1 MRSEVS
7 RPEGYVPVGKRHS
20 MRLVKSS
27 HGMTVEWLTEVYQ
40 DRKFLEP
47 GGKVARHRPAAAVPS
62 ALRLLGAPLGRSIA
76 KATTG
81 GIPSRI
87 CVSPVHQVVGVNV
100 KPLGE
105 GEGVMGLLAICTV
118 ELEVR
123 DASITPPHLVT
134 PRTAA
139 RRTPATWAS
148 GPFPPDCYAT
158 THI

>member
-62 ALRLLGAPLGRSIA
+62 ALRLLGAPVE
-76 KATTG
+76 T
-81 GIPSRI
+81 
-87 CVSPVHQVVGVNV
+87 VHSQGND
-100 KPLGE
+100 
-105 GEGVMGLLAICTV
+105 
-118 ELEVR
+118 R
-123 DASITPPHLVT
+123 RHSFPHLRLSGS
-134 PRTAA
+134 PGGWRQCQ
-139 RRTPATWAS
+139 AS
-148 GPFPPDCYAT
+148 R
-158 THI
+158 